1 MNVIYHHI
9 NGYIRVLIAACT
21 IKACLR
27 YVLVLHR
34 NKDVQH
40 SSSFKISHLW
50 FLALFSVAQNGVVSA
65 NIGVRL
71 HEPDSVV
78 SQMTAQSTPQN
89 TAESTVDIPPL
100 EFVRSQETS
109 YYLPQKNPIPVA
121 TFTQASAMIKGMD
134 GFIVSDKAEHKIYL
148 FNSDGKLLIE
158 AGGHGAGVQSFHAP
172 SDIASNNGLKIY
184 VADKENGR
192 IQILDHQLHYL
203 SSLDITR
210 ANVDYAMGL
219 DSFSAT
225 RSWKPEKICLL
236 DSGHLQVWDA
246 QAKGIHRFN
255 SKGDYLGF
263 SALSEAMGRINF
275 MYCKADYIKLYSTQ
289 SQKIARM
296 SINGLWLGSYDFT
309 QDRAYES
316 NIFLTTYAGRWDELE
331 EKYGRWVHS
340 TMEESQLWILFE
352 QALFSLDVIQ
362 KQDNE

>member
-9 NGYIRVLIAACT
+9 NCYIRVLLTACT
-21 IKACLR
+21 IKACLS
-27 YVLVLHR
+27 YSLVLRR
-34 NKDVQH
+34 NKDLH
-40 SSSFKISHLW
+40 NSSSFKISYLW
-50 FLALFSVAQNGVVSA
+50 LLALFSVTQNGVVSA
-65 NIGVRL
+65 NIGLRL

-78 SQMTAQSTPQN
+78 NQMIAQK
-89 TAESTVDIPPL
+89 TAEITVDVPL
-100 EFVRSQETS
+100 HDFVRTQETS
-109 YYLPQKNPIPVA
+109 YYLSQKNPIPVA
-121 TFTQASAMIKGMD
+121 TFIQASAMIKGMD

-148 FNSDGKLLIE
+148 FSSDGKLHIE

-219 DSFSAT
+219 NSFSAT

-255 SKGDYLGF
+255 SKGDYIGF

-275 MYCKADYIKLYSTQ
+275 LNCKADYIELYSTQ

-309 QDRAYES
+309 QDRSYES
-316 NIFLTTYAGRWDELE
+316 KISLTTYAGKWDELE
-331 EKYGRWVHS
+331 EIYGMWINS
-340 TMEESQLWILFE
+340 IMEESRLWILFE

-362 KQDNE
+362 KQDN

>member
-9 NGYIRVLIAACT
+9 NLFVRVLLAVCT
-21 IKACLR
+21 IKACLS
-27 YVLVLHR
+27 YSLVLRR
-34 NKDVQH
+34 NKELQN
-40 SSSFKISHLW
+40 SSSFKFSYLW
-50 FLALFSVAQNGVVSA
+50 VLVLFSVAQNGVVSA
-65 NIGVRL
+65 NVGLRL

-78 SQMTAQSTPQN
+78 NQLTTLKTAQD
-89 TAESTVDIPPL
+89 TAEITVDLPSHS
-100 EFVRSQETS
+100 FVRRQETS

-148 FNSDGKLLIE
+148 FSSDGKLHNE
-158 AGGHGAGVQSFHAP
+158 AGGHGTGVQSFHTP

-192 IQILDHQLHYL
+192 IQILDHQLLYL
-203 SSLDITR
+203 SSLDISR

-263 SALSEAMGRINF
+263 SALSEAIGRINF
-275 MYCKADYIKLYSTQ
+275 LYCKADFIELYSAK

-309 QDRAYES
+309 QDRVFES
-316 NIFLTTYAGRWDELE
+316 KIYLTTYAGRWDELE
-331 EKYGRWVHS
+331 EDYGTWVNS
-340 TMEESQLWILFE
+340 IIEESRLWILFE

>member
-9 NGYIRVLIAACT
+9 NWYIRVLLEACT
-21 IKACLR
+21 IKACFC
-27 YVLVLHR
+27 YSLVLRR
-34 NKDVQH
+34 NKELH
-40 SSSFKISHLW
+40 NSGSFKILYLW
-50 FLALFSVAQNGVVSA
+50 FLVLASVAQIEVVSA
-65 NIGVRL
+65 NIGLRL
-71 HEPDSVV
+71 HEPINIVSQFTAQNAAHNTSHITTVAFNPHDSV
-78 SQMTAQSTPQN
+78 QT
-89 TAESTVDIPPL
+89 
-100 EFVRSQETS
+100 QETS

-148 FNSDGKLLIE
+148 FSSDGKLHIE

-192 IQILDHQLHYL
+192 IQILDHQLHFL
-203 SSLDITR
+203 SSLDITS
-210 ANVDYAMGL
+210 ANVDYAMEL
-219 DSFSAT
+219 DSFRAT

-275 MYCKADYIKLYSTQ
+275 LYCKADYIELYSTQ

-316 NIFLTTYAGRWDELE
+316 NISLTTYAGRWDELE
-331 EKYGRWVHS
+331 EHYGMWVHS
-340 TMEESQLWILFE
+340 IMEESKLWILFE

-362 KQDNE
+362 KQDN